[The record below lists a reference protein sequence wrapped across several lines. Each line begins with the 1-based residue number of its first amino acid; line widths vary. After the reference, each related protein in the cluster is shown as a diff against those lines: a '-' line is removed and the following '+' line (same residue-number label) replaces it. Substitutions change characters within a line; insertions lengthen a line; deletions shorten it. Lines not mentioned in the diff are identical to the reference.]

1 MRRRLLLGLLEGG
14 FIPGM
19 LSVLLQRYSVIDVA
33 GALYY
38 LSTWYKKDETSF
50 RTTLFFFGQMFAG
63 ATASLISAGL
73 LRLSGKGGL
82 AGWRWIWLGMLS
94 LQRFYS
100 LD

>member
-1 MRRRLLLGLLEGG
+1 MDLFLVCCPFHCRVT
-14 FIPGM
+14 PD
-19 LSVLLQRYSVIDVA
+19 IDVI

-82 AGWRWIWLGMLS
+82 AGWRWVWLGMFSSQRCCS
-94 LQRFYS
+94 LR
-100 LD
+100 